1 MASVLSPSIC
11 RRVTPRSAAA
21 RAEQQRGVL
30 VRARPHYGA
39 AGLEQRSAG
48 ADRAR
53 VARQVPSNRSYHSPS
68 TSGSSLKFFSSLS
81 SSFSP
86 PPSLDL
92 ARGDG
97 WQCLTPPRCEAVVV
111 PSVGQGTQRA
121 LDSLGGGS
129 TGSASATVALV
140 STSPAVGL
148 RSPTAGVVAAEVS
161 WRLAHACALLAA
173 SSLDAKV

>member
-1 MASVLSPSIC
+1 MGWSVARFIRACFAMTAMYSCRSLLLRVAKMPRTFCMASVLSPSIC

-111 PSVGQGTQRA
+111 PSVGQVYCLDETQR
-121 LDSLGGGS
+121 
-129 TGSASATVALV
+129 
-140 STSPAVGL
+140 
-148 RSPTAGVVAAEVS
+148 E
-161 WRLAHACALLAA
+161 
-173 SSLDAKV
+173 K